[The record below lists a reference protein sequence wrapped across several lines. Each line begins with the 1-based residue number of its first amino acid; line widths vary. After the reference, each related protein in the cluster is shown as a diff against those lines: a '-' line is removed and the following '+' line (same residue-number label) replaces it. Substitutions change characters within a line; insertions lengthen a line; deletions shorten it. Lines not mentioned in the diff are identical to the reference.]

1 MKHQYPSFEEESRN
15 AMEGIWFFVGLT
27 SQLPN
32 DNDYFIRKIYSNE
45 MIVRKREGNIKIFNN
60 RCIHRG
66 SPLFSMPTGNSN
78 LKCPFHGWSFND
90 SGQLSAIPFNES
102 YYDVDNIECQS
113 LEEYNIELLG
123 EFIFVNYSPN
133 PPPIYEQFNTSEIDI
148 LKDISN
154 YLDAHKS
161 STLIEA
167 ACNWKYLYEI
177 TIDPLHVP
185 FVHHKTL
192 NKLRPFKP
200 EKALFNYASEISSIK
215 DFSGVYETTRDPV
228 KLYPWR
234 QHVKRWTSKDV
245 YIDIIIFPNLHLV
258 TSDGG
263 YSFSYEAFYPQDFN
277 NTVVQYVFTTAKR
290 IRDYSYFPVIHL
302 ESMRVGLDIYLED
315 IEMAERLQ
323 RTSLNYSN
331 VNFQAKYEG
340 KIYQFRNYFSQ

>member
-1 MKHQYPSFEEESRN
+1 MD
-15 AMEGIWFFVGLT
+15 GVWFFVGLT

-32 DNDYFIRKIYSNE
+32 DNDYFVRKIYSNE
-45 MIVRKREGNIKIFNN
+45 MIVRNRAGIIKIFNN

-66 SPLFSMPTGNSN
+66 SPLFTKPTGNSN

-90 SGQLSAIPFNES
+90 AGQLFAIPYNDC
-102 YYDVDNIECQS
+102 YYDVEKLEC
-113 LEEYNIELLG
+113 LTLDEYRVELIG

-133 PPPIYEQFNTSEIDI
+133 PPPISDQYDSSVLDI
-148 LKDISN
+148 LISISKH
-154 YLDAHKS
+154 LDLEKS

-177 TIDPLHVP
+177 TVDPLHVP

-200 EKALFNYASEISSIK
+200 EKAAFNYPKEISSIK
-215 DFSGVYETTRDPV
+215 DFSGVFETPRDPV
-228 KLYPWR
+228 KIYPWR
-234 QHVKRWTSKDV
+234 QYVNRWESKDV
-245 YIDIIIFPNLHLV
+245 YVDIIIFPNLHVV
-258 TSDGG
+258 TPDGG
-263 YSFSYEAFYPQDFN
+263 YSFSYEAFYPKDFN
-277 NTVVQYVFTTAKR
+277 NTIVQYVFTTAKR

-302 ESMRVGLDIYLED
+302 ESMRLGLEIYLED

-323 RTSLNYSN
+323 RTSKNYSK

-340 KIYQFRNYFSQ
+340 KIYQFRNYFTQ